1 MAIELISTIT
11 TKNNGNYAI
20 ALSNEIRGG
29 IHSKRTITERDS
41 ISSDRL
47 QEGMLCYVS
56 QTERYYQWKDEQ
68 WVVFSVGNGDNSDG
82 GGTGT
87 PMYRV
92 DTYEDMLSINKLDV
106 IDGTLCHIIND
117 RNQNY
122 LYYYHGNE
130 WKPVGSKYQVWIG
143 TDTPPDKNY
152 LWVDTRNLVSGEDVT
167 LENPPT
173 FIDTQLIQYLK
184 EQIYTLNN
192 KIKELQDAIQNGDFG
207 DGGNDDDNDD
217 ESDTELKGTYIV
229 DENGNYFLTES
240 GEFIITEDSF
250 IDPTSPG
257 E

>member
-29 IHSKRTITERDS
+29 IHSKKTIAERDN

-56 QTERYYQWKDEQ
+56 QAGQYYQWKNEQ
-68 WVVFSVGNGDNSDG
+68 WVVFSVGGE

-117 RNQNY
+117 RNENY

-143 TDTPPDKNY
+143 TDTPPNKNY

-192 KIKELQDAIQNGDFG
+192 KIKEIQDAIQNGDFG
-207 DGGNDDDNDD
+207 DGENNDNDNN
-217 ESDTELKGTYIV
+217 EGDTELKGTYIV
-229 DENGNYFLTES
+229 DENGNYLLTES